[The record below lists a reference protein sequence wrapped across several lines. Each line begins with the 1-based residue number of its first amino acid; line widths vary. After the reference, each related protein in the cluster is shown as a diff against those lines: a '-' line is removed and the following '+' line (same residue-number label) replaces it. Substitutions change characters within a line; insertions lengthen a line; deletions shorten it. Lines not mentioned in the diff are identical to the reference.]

1 MENRFLGDGKTVKI
15 SRREWLRLG
24 STATLGTLA
33 VMSAGAM
40 GCGEQSLA
48 PLEDPEEGHLAAR
61 PTTPV
66 FTPQIGVNPLGIDRG
81 RDGLRFVPTTWRP
94 GEALPLLVTLHGGG
108 ADAYSGIQPFL
119 PFAESARVI
128 LISPDSRNVTWDRR
142 YGGFAVDARFMDNA
156 LSDTFLR
163 CAIDPAKIAIAGFSD
178 GASYALS
185 LGLTNGDLFK
195 QIVAFSPGFMIPNVQ
210 RGKPEIFVSH
220 GTQDSIQPI
229 DTNSRVFVPRLQAAN
244 YDVTYREFAGGHQM
258 PPAVTT
264 EAFAWLQAEWG

>member
-1 MENRFLGDGKTVKI
+1 MTI
-15 SRREWLRLG
+15 TRRQWLRLS

-33 VMSAGAM
+33 GLSAGVI

-48 PLEDPEEGHLAAR
+48 PLEDAEEGHLLAR
-61 PTTPV
+61 PVTPV
-66 FTPQIGVNPLGIDRG
+66 FSPQIGVNPLGLNNG
-81 RDGLRFVPTTWRP
+81 RDGLRFVPTTFQP
-94 GEALPLLVTLHGGG
+94 GESLPLLVTLHGSGG
-108 ADAYSGIQPFL
+108 DAYGGIQPFL

-142 YGGFAVDARFMDNA
+142 YGGFAVDARFIDNA
-156 LSDTFLR
+156 LSETFLR

-210 RGKPEIFVSH
+210 RGRPEIFVSH
-220 GTQDSIQPI
+220 GTRDPILPI
-229 DTNSRVFVPRLQAAN
+229 DTSSRVFVPRLQAAN
-244 YDVTYREFAGGHQM
+244 YDVTYREFDGTHQM
-258 PPAVTT
+258 PPAVTS
-264 EAFAWLQAEWG
+264 EAFAWLQTEWAKATVV